1 MSDTTYQSTTAQ
13 PFTYLQAATQMF
25 QAAEDASSTEA
36 DHEQT
41 EQHTAAVA
49 AIPQQ
54 CSTVAVILEAPTRP
68 TLKNEWYKDAATLTA
83 LKEIVKMKGGNKKFK
98 YNAQL
103 QLNEAAELATQH
115 KERET
120 LLRDMIELAK
130 VDARRAIRCEEMEER
145 YGEEESWDAELWAE
159 ASEYATQW
167 VGFDNAR
174 TKARNSK
181 RKADALAKQQST
193 RPAKRARTT
202 PAADGLTTPPPASPT
217 AVEE

>member
-1 MSDTTYQSTTAQ
+1 MSDTTYQNTTAQ

-83 LKEIVKMKGGNKKFK
+83 L
-98 YNAQL
+98 
-103 QLNEAAELATQH
+103 
-115 KERET
+115 
-120 LLRDMIELAK
+120 
-130 VDARRAIRCEEMEER
+130 
-145 YGEEESWDAELWAE
+145 
-159 ASEYATQW
+159 
-167 VGFDNAR
+167 
-174 TKARNSK
+174 
-181 RKADALAKQQST
+181 
-193 RPAKRARTT
+193 
-202 PAADGLTTPPPASPT
+202 
-217 AVEE
+217 